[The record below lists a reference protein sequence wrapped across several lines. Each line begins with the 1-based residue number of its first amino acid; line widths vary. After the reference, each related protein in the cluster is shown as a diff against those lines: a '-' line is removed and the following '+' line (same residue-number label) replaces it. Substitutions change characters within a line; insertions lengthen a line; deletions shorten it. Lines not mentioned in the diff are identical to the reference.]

1 MKSFVTGGID
11 EGDQP
16 VVNICIYSILN
27 MGDIFLNWFLYEQP
41 CWNKTK
47 YRTKKKEVH
56 VNTSLL
62 LHNYWK
68 ILFH

>member
-1 MKSFVTGGID
+1 MKSFVTRGID
-11 EGDQP
+11 EGEQP

-47 YRTKKKEVH
+47 YRTKKKRGPC
-56 VNTSLL
+56 
-62 LHNYWK
+62 
-68 ILFH
+68 